1 MTAFICRHETQV
13 NTQPVTWEGCE
24 EPAAVGI
31 VTEAETGD
39 LMLFPVCTEH
49 APEEL
54 HEAKAT
60 MDKSEWAVVSLAYG
74 SSDGGL
80 T

>member
-49 APEEL
+49 ARRNSTRPRPRW
-54 HEAKAT
+54 T
-60 MDKSEWAVVSLAYG
+60 SRSG
-74 SSDGGL
+74 RSSAWRTAPRMGA
-80 T
+80 